1 MAMSTG
7 DKRRGKEERAKITI
21 SVEKCAHLVKM
32 HVEDPVV
39 HEQWMQES
47 IEAIIIRYSVFLQA
61 LIAVTNRCSVNILK
75 NACKRMFE
83 APGEIADHWAN
94 KVHKAF
100 QRCVTTGR
108 TMKDGARLKSEV
120 ATTAFAFKRKLSPSP
135 SPQPSSPS
143 LVRVKAEVQVER
155 GSSSAE
161 RAASAMWDLEPVK
174 QECPVPPKQELP
186 GPPAIFPASV
196 EAAVSLWADCKE
208 EPRDEKPKEQVVVR
222 AMHACAL
229 VNRGSLLACLRAA
242 LNNYIDL
249 ISHVQYTCRWP

>member
-1 MAMSTG
+1 MRA
-7 DKRRGKEERAKITI
+7 DACLKLLGKSLTI
-21 SVEKCAHLVKM
+21 
-32 HVEDPVV
+32 
-39 HEQWMQES
+39 
-47 IEAIIIRYSVFLQA
+47 
-61 LIAVTNRCSVNILK
+61 
-75 NACKRMFE
+75 
-83 APGEIADHWAN
+83 
-94 KVHKAF
+94 
-100 QRCVTTGR
+100 GR
-108 TMKDGARLKSEV
+108 TRDGTRLKSEV
-120 ATTAFAFKRKLSPSP
+120 ATTALAFKRKLSPSP
-135 SPQPSSPS
+135 SPQPSPS

-161 RAASAMWDLEPVK
+161 RAASAMWDLKPVK